1 MRQYVLTY
9 GIACIE
15 IKQNHSE
22 VITSIPDITSN
33 EGIAKKIVNICN
45 TEDLSPEHLADVVD
59 DLLNA

>member
-22 VITSIPDITSN
+22 VITSILDITSN

-45 TEDLSPEHLADVVD
+45 TEGLSPEHLADVVD

>member
-45 TEDLSPEHLADVVD
+45 TQDLSPEQLADIVD
-59 DLLNA
+59 DLINA